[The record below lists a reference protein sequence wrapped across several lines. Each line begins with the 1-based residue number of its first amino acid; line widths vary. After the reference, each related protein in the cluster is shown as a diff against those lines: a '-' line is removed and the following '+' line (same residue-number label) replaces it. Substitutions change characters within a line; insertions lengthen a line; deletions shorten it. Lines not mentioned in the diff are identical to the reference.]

1 MSTFAYESV
10 MSNVRTTV
18 CSFSNQVNLKEVQLL
33 TALYPQLL
41 AYDAVSGS
49 QEGESMS
56 LLPKRN
62 SKMSDASE

>member
-1 MSTFAYESV
+1 MSTLAYESV

-41 AYDAVSGS
+41 AYGAVSGS

-56 LLPKRN
+56 LLPKKN
-62 SKMSDASE
+62 SR